1 MYTYLYMSWFQIPL
15 RLTFYSYFRESV
27 VSGEYNNVFSVLY
40 NRHFTKDEKVSSR
53 NDLLLI
59 SCNNP
64 YIGVKSNSEYNSM
77 SFFLF
82 ILLLL
87 LFFSF

>member
-1 MYTYLYMSWFQIPL
+1 MPL
-15 RLTFYSYFRESV
+15 RPTLYSYFRES
-27 VSGEYNNVFSVLY
+27 VSGEYNNVFSALQ
-40 NRHFTKDEKVSSR
+40 NRHFTKDEKVSCR
-53 NDLLLI
+53 NDLLLL
-59 SCNNP
+59 SYNNP
-64 YIGVKSNSEYNSM
+64 YIGVKSNGEYNSM